1 MVRTFYLD
9 AMFQLLLI
17 TQKQLE
23 HGTKNFPT
31 AIWTELPST
40 TVLLL
45 FLFSSLQFP
54 KYDFFHNI

>member
-1 MVRTFYLD
+1 MEGEIMVRTFYLD

-31 AIWTELPST
+31 P
-40 TVLLL
+40 V
-45 FLFSSLQFP
+45 
-54 KYDFFHNI
+54 